1 MMLPNLAGL
10 SIGGADNSHTLA
22 AIDKGVSSHQLDLIS
37 NAADVYL
44 DNKYKQSPQN
54 TGDEIRAFQSAT
66 LLISYACERILTA
79 KRFETVPL
87 AANVKQALSH
97 ILSNAASVVAN
108 TTSARW
114 FRKDESD
121 PAAILYWL
129 NQAVMMQ
136 SLDDED
142 SEEIISKHRKKYN
155 GRCQACGKESLK
167 EAFVVEMSGWDS
179 PDYDKFAPAPTPW
192 NVDGLLDRPKEYE
205 LAFTRLYNSYTG
217 DPKLRPQPW
226 AKKFVVGPTC
236 HALCVNRHIARTFFV
251 ESMFATTGNLM
262 SFKASAKGVKLKAP
276 EFLTAYTWKEDGHD
290 LTQQLPNIMLTI
302 RNAMLKGTN
311 STSIREMERET
322 DPLFDEDVHN
332 ALRDAM
338 KRKRKRIEAVFP
350 LEFLFT

>member
-1 MMLPNLAGL
+1 MLPTLAGL
-10 SIGGADNSHTLA
+10 SIGGAA
-22 AIDKGVSSHQLDLIS
+22 ATDQLDLIS
-37 NAADVYL
+37 RAADVYL
-44 DNKYKQSPQN
+44 ENKYEQSPEN
-54 TGDEIRAFQSAT
+54 TRSEIQAFQSAT

-87 AANVKQALSH
+87 AANVKQALRH

-108 TTSARW
+108 TTSMRW
-114 FRKDESD
+114 FRMDESD
-121 PAAILYWL
+121 PSAILYWL

-136 SLDDED
+136 SLGKED
-142 SEEIISKHRKKYN
+142 AEELISKHREKYN
-155 GRCQACGKESLK
+155 GRCQACGNESLK
-167 EAFVVEMSGWDS
+167 NAFVVEMSGWES
-179 PDYDKFAPAPTPW
+179 PDYDNFSPAPTTW
-192 NVDGLLDRPKEYE
+192 NVDGILDSPKDYE
-205 LAFTRLYNSYTG
+205 PKFTRLYNSYTSD
-217 DPKLRPQPW
+217 DPRLRPHPW

-236 HALCVNRHIARTFFV
+236 HALCVNRHIARTFFT

-311 STSIREMERET
+311 SEMIRKMERET
-322 DPLFDEDVHN
+322 DPLFDQDVHD

-338 KRKRKRIEAVFP
+338 KQRKRQRTGASFP
-350 LEFLFT
+350 LEFLFA